1 MTQTSTTCFTLAVWG
16 SGARVNDFPAGTS
29 VGQRRSGW
37 PSPSARCR
45 SGLPGGSLLGSANDV
60 AALHERAKQNPGKR
74 FDDGVALIRQ
84 AVAILQ
90 RILPADD

>member
-1 MTQTSTTCFTLAVWG
+1 LPS
-16 SGARVNDFPAGTS
+16 
-29 VGQRRSGW
+29 RS
-37 PSPSARCR
+37 
-45 SGLPGGSLLGSANDV
+45 LPGSANDV

-90 RILPADD
+90 RILPTGRLTAYRTPRPSLARL